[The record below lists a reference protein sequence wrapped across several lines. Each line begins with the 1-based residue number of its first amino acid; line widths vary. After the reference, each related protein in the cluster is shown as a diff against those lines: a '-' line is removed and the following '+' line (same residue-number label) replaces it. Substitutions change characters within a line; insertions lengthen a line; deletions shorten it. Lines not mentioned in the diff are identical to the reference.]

1 MSHYKMALGLDYGR
15 QKMGA
20 AIGQEG
26 VGSPRP
32 LPVIKMNN
40 KGPDWKNV
48 DDIIE
53 EWKPDFIVLGL
64 PTNLDGTSNSLVK
77 EIEKLGETFR
87 KRYNMQVYFI
97 DERLSSRVALQ
108 KIKAGMNFSIDSIAA
123 GLILETWF
131 EEQKKWQN

>member
-15 QKMGA
+15 RKMGA
-20 AIGQEG
+20 AIGQER

-40 KGPDWKNV
+40 KVPDWRSL